1 MNRSAL
7 ALNRWAIVLAATI
20 TAGDLVTKYFIE
32 AVLIGIGHGIPV
44 TSFFNLALGY
54 NRGISFGLFASDS
67 IYSPYVLSAIALL
80 IAASLTVWL
89 WRNDH
94 PFQKFG
100 LAAVVGGAIGNA
112 IDRLEDGAVTDFLDF
127 YVGAYHWPAFN
138 LADAA
143 IVSGVGALLIGP
155 LRERPQTTPST
166 R

>member
-1 MNRSAL
+1 MSAL
-7 ALNRWAIVLAATI
+7 ATNRWAIVLAATI
-20 TAGDLVTKYFIE
+20 MAGDLVTKYFIE
-32 AVLIGIGHGIPV
+32 AVLTGLGRGIPV

-67 IYSPYVLSAIALL
+67 IYSPYVMSAIALL

-94 PFQKFG
+94 LLQKFG
-100 LAAVVGGAIGNA
+100 LAAIVGGAIGNA
-112 IDRLEDGAVTDFLDF
+112 IDRLEDGVVTDFLDF
-127 YVGAYHWPAFN
+127 YLGTYHWPAFN

-143 IVSGVGALLIGP
+143 IVCGVGALLIGS